1 MATIKGT
8 ITDRTS
14 GQPAACTVHVL
25 SSDGSFVH
33 PDGAVLKVGPG
44 TPAFYCDGAFEVKV
58 PTGGVR
64 VLVERGTEY
73 VPLERR

>member
-1 MATIKGT
+1 MATIKRT

-14 GQPAACTVHVL
+14 GQPAACTVHVP
-25 SSDGSFVH
+25 SSDG
-33 PDGAVLKVGPG
+33 
-44 TPAFYCDGAFEVKV
+44 
-58 PTGGVR
+58 GGVR